1 MTLLNNGMVGL
12 VPNPILHLTKEG
24 DIREKKK
31 KKKPTFGPPFLGGRD
46 PFPPTNTS
54 SPNLE
59 RKGRGHP
66 MEREFL
72 IKL

>member
-12 VPNPILHLTKEG
+12 VPNPVLHLTKEG
-24 DIREKKK
+24 DIR
-31 KKKPTFGPPFLGGRD
+31 KKKPSFSPPFLGGRD
-46 PFPPTNTS
+46 PFPPINIS

-59 RKGRGHP
+59 RRGRGHP
-66 MEREFL
+66 MKREFL